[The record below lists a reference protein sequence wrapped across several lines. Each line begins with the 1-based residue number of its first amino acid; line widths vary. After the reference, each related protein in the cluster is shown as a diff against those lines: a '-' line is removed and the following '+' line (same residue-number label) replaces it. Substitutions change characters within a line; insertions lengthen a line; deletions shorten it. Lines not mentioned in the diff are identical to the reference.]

1 MLYFLTYVATDVKI
15 VKYGDVFGAT
25 TVQFS
30 SLLQLVHPYELL
42 ASKGIYSFPST
53 LFYEAWG
60 IFFFNVVLVV
70 FRSLSSMI

>member
-42 ASKGIYSFPST
+42 ASKGIYSFSST

-60 IFFFNVVLVV
+60 IFFIFLVLVV
-70 FRSLSSMI
+70 F